1 MQVKEWITLIV
12 LLLMMAGCG
21 VMGPPVPPNSIGV
34 NVKRETDKKERIER
48 EQRLQDARKR
58 HDRGEREQKPP
69 GPAEQTPSPSE
80 DVLLQD
86 EIVQPAARP
95 GDSDFLVRPR

>member
-1 MQVKEWITLIV
+1 MKEWITLIV
-12 LLLMMAGCG
+12 LSLMVAGCG
-21 VMGPPVPPNSIGV
+21 VMGPPVPPNTIGV
-34 NVKRETDKKERIER
+34 NVKREIDKKERMER
-48 EQRLQDARKR
+48 EQRIQEAQKRQDRDK
-58 HDRGEREQKPP
+58 REQKPP
-69 GPAEQTPSPSE
+69 GPAEQTPGPSE